1 MPTNKKGRDLS
12 RLGLVGNAQAGAA
25 WQSLVQSADLPGERL
40 EGARE
45 LPIELIE
52 ANSEQPRKRFDP
64 QRLEDLAAS
73 ISEDGVIQPIVVRP
87 DGEQPGRYM
96 IVAGERRW
104 RASQLA
110 GLTTIPAI
118 ITEEEDDAAI
128 ARKMLRENVE
138 REDLD
143 VEDLGIYLQTLYDA
157 GATQR
162 DLAELTHFSTGKV
175 NGLLQLVKHPELV
188 ERIRSGELTQE
199 QAIRTIANAR
209 KGLSG
214 IPRITQKPR
223 DPVLR
228 AYQPLSAFVSW
239 VGTFRAERVPTHQ
252 RPALREHIRDT
263 IERLNEMYDALDDEP
278 EDDEQ

>member
-25 WQSLVQSADLPGERL
+25 WQNLVNTAELPGERL

-73 ISEDGVIQPIVVRP
+73 ITEDGVIQPIVVRP
-87 DGEQPGRYM
+87 DAEVAGRYV

-104 RASQLA
+104 RASKLA

-118 ITEEEDDAAI
+118 ITDEEDDAAI
-128 ARKMLRENVE
+128 ARKMLRENIE

-143 VEDLGIYLQTLYDA
+143 VEDLGLYLQTLNDA
-157 GATQR
+157 GVTQR
-162 DLAELTHFSTGKV
+162 ELMELTHFSIGKV
-175 NGLLQLVKHPELV
+175 NGLLQLVKYPDLV
-188 ERIRSGELTQE
+188 EQIRAGKITQE
-199 QAIRTIANAR
+199 QAIRTISNAR
-209 KGLSG
+209 KGISG
-214 IPRITQKPR
+214 VPRITQKQR

-228 AYQPLSAFVSW
+228 AYQPLSQFVSW
-239 VGTFRAERVPTHQ
+239 VGTFQARRVPTHQ
-252 RPALREHIRDT
+252 RPALREHLRDT
-263 IERLNEMYDALDDEP
+263 IERLNTLYDALDDAP
-278 EDDEQ
+278 EDDE

>member
-1 MPTNKKGRDLS
+1 MPTNKRGRDMS

-25 WQSLVQSADLPGERL
+25 WQSLVQTADLPGERL

-45 LPIELIE
+45 LPIELIG

-87 DGEQPGRYM
+87 DTEQPGRYV

-104 RASQLA
+104 RASKLA
-110 GLTTIPAI
+110 GLATIPAI

-128 ARKMLRENVE
+128 ARKMLRENIE

-143 VEDLGIYLQTLYDA
+143 VEDLGLYLQTLNDA
-157 GATQR
+157 GVTQR
-162 DLAELTHFSTGKV
+162 ELVDLTHFSIGKV
-175 NGLLQLVKHPELV
+175 NGLLQLVKHPDLIEQ
-188 ERIRSGELTQE
+188 IRDEKITQE
-199 QAIRTIANAR
+199 QAIRSIANAR

-214 IPRITQKPR
+214 IPRTKQKPR

-228 AYQPLSAFVSW
+228 AYQPLSQFVSW
-239 VGTFRAERVPTHQ
+239 VGTFRADRVPAQQ

-263 IERLNEMYDALDDEP
+263 IERLNGLYAALDDE
-278 EDDEQ
+278 DEA

>member
-25 WQSLVQSADLPGERL
+25 WQSLVQAADLPGERL

-45 LPIELIE
+45 LPIDLIE
-52 ANSEQPRKRFDP
+52 ANSEQPRKRFNDA
-64 QRLEDLAAS
+64 RLKDLADS
-73 ISEDGVIQPIVVRP
+73 IREDGVIQPIVVRP
-87 DGEQPGRYM
+87 DADQPGRFV

-104 RASQLA
+104 RASKLA
-110 GLTTIPAI
+110 GLATIPAV
-118 ITEEEDDAAI
+118 ITDDEDDAAV
-128 ARKMLRENVE
+128 ARKMLRENIE

-143 VEDLGIYLQTLYDA
+143 VEDLGLYLQTLNDA
-157 GATQR
+157 GVSQR
-162 DLAELTHFSTGKV
+162 ELGELTHFSIGKV

-188 ERIRSGELTQE
+188 EQIRAEEITQE
-199 QAIRTIANAR
+199 QALRMIANAK
-209 KGLSG
+209 KGISG
-214 IPRITQKPR
+214 IPRPRQKAR

-228 AYQPLSAFVSW
+228 AYQPLSEFVSW

-263 IERLNEMYDALDDEP
+263 IERLNLMYEALDGEPDGDE
-278 EDDEQ
+278 

>member
-25 WQSLVQSADLPGERL
+25 WQNLVHAAELPGERL

-64 QRLEDLAAS
+64 ARLENLAAS

-87 DGEQPGRYM
+87 DAEQPGRYV

-104 RASQLA
+104 RASKLA
-110 GLTTIPAI
+110 GLATIPAI
-118 ITEEEDDAAI
+118 ITEDEDDAAI

-143 VEDLGIYLQTLYDA
+143 VEDLGLYLQTLNET
-157 GATQR
+157 GVTQR
-162 DLAELTHFSTGKV
+162 ELVELTHFSIGKV

-188 ERIRSGELTQE
+188 ERIRSGEITQE

-214 IPRITQKPR
+214 IPRISQKPR

-228 AYQPLSAFVSW
+228 AYQPLSEFVRW
-239 VGTFRAERVPTHQ
+239 VGTFRPERVPAHQ

-263 IERLNEMYDALDDEP
+263 IERLNAMFDALDDET
-278 EDDEQ
+278 